1 MDIEWAKDGGSGELF
16 VLQARP
22 ETVHSSKPRTASAE
36 VYKLKASPEAPLVTG
51 QAVGE
56 KIGFGAVRVVREVS
70 GLADVQPGDVL
81 VAAKTDPDWEPVMK
95 RVAAIVTDQGGRT
108 AHAAIVSRELG
119 IPCIVGTGNGAQ
131 LLHDG
136 EEVTVSCAEGSEG
149 RVYAGRFEIE
159 RIDASSV
166 PQTHTQ
172 VMLNVGDPSKAFA
185 LAAIPN
191 AGVGLARI
199 EFIVTNYIGIHPM
212 ALVHHPRLK
221 ELQVRIIQGPPN
233 SPYLR
238 RSSTRCSL

>member
-51 QAVGE
+51 QTVGE

-81 VAAKTDPDWEPVMK
+81 VAAKTDPDWE
-95 RVAAIVTDQGGRT
+95 
-108 AHAAIVSRELG
+108 
-119 IPCIVGTGNGAQ
+119 
-131 LLHDG
+131 
-136 EEVTVSCAEGSEG
+136 
-149 RVYAGRFEIE
+149 
-159 RIDASSV
+159 
-166 PQTHTQ
+166 
-172 VMLNVGDPSKAFA
+172 LNVGDPSKAFA

>member
-1 MDIEWAKDGGSGELF
+1 MIEDHYSNLAQRQQPMDIEWAKDGGSGELF

-108 AHAAIVSRELG
+108 AHAAIVSREARYSVHSWNRQRHSASARRRRG
-119 IPCIVGTGNGAQ
+119 
-131 LLHDG
+131 DG
-136 EEVTVSCAEGSEG
+136 
-149 RVYAGRFEIE
+149 
-159 RIDASSV
+159 
-166 PQTHTQ
+166 
-172 VMLNVGDPSKAFA
+172 
-185 LAAIPN
+185 
-191 AGVGLARI
+191 
-199 EFIVTNYIGIHPM
+199 
-212 ALVHHPRLK
+212 LVR
-221 ELQVRIIQGPPN
+221 
-233 SPYLR
+233 
-238 RSSTRCSL
+238 